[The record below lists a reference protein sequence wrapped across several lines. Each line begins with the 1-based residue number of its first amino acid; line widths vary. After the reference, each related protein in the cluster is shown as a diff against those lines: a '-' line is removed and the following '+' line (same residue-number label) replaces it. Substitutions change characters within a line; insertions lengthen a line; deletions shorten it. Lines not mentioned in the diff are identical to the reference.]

1 MDNVDIFYGLLVYI
15 TDIWSILQLFSKFC
29 GNLVYFMYG
38 NLVYFLYG
46 NLVYFMYGNLV
57 YIFPFWYVVPRKIW
71 QPWYT
76 WPHLTSKCFKG
87 RVSSPVRP
95 CQEALLA
102 TVYPEKC
109 VQAQQ

>member
-57 YIFPFWYVVPRKIW
+57 YFFPFWYVVPRKIW
-71 QPWYT
+71 QTLIWLFYRKEKEVFR
-76 WPHLTSKCFKG
+76 HLKDF
-87 RVSSPVRP
+87 SPR
-95 CQEALLA
+95 
-102 TVYPEKC
+102 
-109 VQAQQ
+109 